1 MNQSK
6 EMTKLAIAALE
17 DKKAND
23 VRVIDIAGVSVIA
36 DYFVIASGSNTNQ
49 VQAMADSVREAL
61 GRAGHEPRQVEGYG
75 SANWILMDYN
85 DIIVHIFSDG
95 THRHRISEVSFL
107 LLLYIF
113 PALFASL
120 DRTHS
125 PASHIITPIINL
137 IYLLSWKDAPVSH
150 DQKSGHTIQGKYIPS
165 RFCGCHLF
173 FHSYSFRLCD
183 LPASS

>member
-1 MNQSK
+1 MNQST

-85 DIIVHIFSDG
+85 DIIVHIFSDESR
-95 THRHRISEVSFL
+95 TFYDLERIWRDGKEVSVGEFETE
-107 LLLYIF
+107 
-113 PALFASL
+113 
-120 DRTHS
+120 D
-125 PASHIITPIINL
+125 
-137 IYLLSWKDAPVSH
+137 V
-150 DQKSGHTIQGKYIPS
+150 QK
-165 RFCGCHLF
+165 
-173 FHSYSFRLCD
+173 
-183 LPASS
+183 